1 MRIIMDKQQYQE
13 LEDLIEIFK
22 GMSFDKEEVQC
33 FSFIKDIVDREYD
46 TNDILRKK
54 KEKMY
59 IQLIEAFEWLESLN
73 VRIEYKNMFLSYLD
87 PNSNNLGF
95 KEKL

>member
-33 FSFIKDIVDREYD
+33 FAFIKDIVDREYD
-46 TNDILRKK
+46 TNDILKEK

-59 IQLIEAFEWLESLN
+59 IQLIETFEWLESLN

>member
-1 MRIIMDKQQYQE
+1 
-13 LEDLIEIFK
+13 
-22 GMSFDKEEVQC
+22 
-33 FSFIKDIVDREYD
+33 
-46 TNDILRKK
+46 
-54 KEKMY
+54 MY
-59 IQLIEAFEWLESLN
+59 IQLIETFEWLESLN